1 MNIQQAKAI
10 PLADLLNQLGHAP
23 ARQSGSDIWY
33 CSPFRNEQTPSFKTN
48 SDNKWYDFGTGEHGD
63 GIDLVQ
69 RLLNQSSVAEALVEI
84 ARLMG
89 QPRPEPKPAESRREK
104 PESSTT
110 VITSEG
116 PLISRSLRGY
126 LRSRGISD
134 HVARLHLKEVRYRRG
149 DRNFFAIG
157 FANDLGNYEI
167 RTQNFKGSLGRKTIT
182 TVAGGSTE
190 VSVFEGFTDYLT
202 AITRGLLKDKET
214 AIVMNSTA
222 MKNQVVAKLSE
233 LRADRVLLWLDNDE
247 TGRRLAGELAEALP
261 DVDFQDQSNLYA
273 DFDDL
278 NAYHMA
284 MLSRQK

>member
-23 ARQSGSDIWY
+23 ARQAGSDIWY

-48 SDNKWYDFGTGEHGD
+48 SDNKWYDFATGEHGD

-69 RLLNQSSVAEALVEI
+69 RLLNQSSVAETLVEI

-89 QPRPEPKPAESRREK
+89 QSRPEPKPPAPRREK
-104 PESSTT
+104 PESPTT

-116 PLISRSLRGY
+116 PLVSRSLRSY

-134 HVARLHLKEVRYRRG
+134 QVARIHLKEVRYRRG
-149 DRNFFAIG
+149 DRSFFAIG

-167 RTQNFKGSLGRKTIT
+167 RTQHFKGSLGSKTIT
-182 TVAGGSTE
+182 TVAGSTSD
-190 VSVFEGFTDYLT
+190 VAVFEGFTDYLT
-202 AITRGLLKDKET
+202 AITRGLLKDSQT

-222 MKNQVVAKLSE
+222 MKDQVATKLSE
-233 LRADRVLLWLDNDE
+233 LRADRVSLWLDNDE
-247 TGRRLAGELAEALP
+247 TGRRLAGELTEALP
-261 DVDFQDQSNLYA
+261 DVDFHDQSNLYA